1 RLHAQARPLESDRT
15 KLERERRAFNETNAE
30 LSKRE
35 RSLAEREEVFKN
47 RLNERLDERLR
58 QARRDVDAVIEQ
70 LKEKSEAIAEKA
82 SLRAAINTGETGS
95 ARAEARAEIDR
106 IVEDLR
112 HPGAAS
118 APSRA
123 GNLPPSGAEGG
134 AGVPGGG

>member
-1 RLHAQARPLESDRT
+1 MSRLDAQARALESDRV

-35 RSLAEREEVFKN
+35 KSLAEREEVFKK

-70 LKEKSEAIAEKA
+70 LKEKSEAIAEKV
-82 SLRAAINTGETGS
+82 SLRAINTGETGS

-112 HPGAAS
+112 HAGDRQAQRGLKPPLS
-118 APSRA
+118 KRSRR
-123 GNLPPSGAEGG
+123 LDQK
-134 AGVPGGG
+134 